1 MDFTKE
7 NAIFLVA
14 KCINEK
20 IKMIIA
26 NGVLKGVSYGF
37 VKFNYLSSEGFEIM
51 GLVGS
56 NRLGVYEIDFGW
68 GRPAKVDIM
77 PVDRGLTIDLVE
89 SKYGKGGIEGWLV
102 LNKHEIDLFRTLFLE
117 GLCIN

>member
-1 MDFTKE
+1 LDFTKE

-37 VKFNYLSSEGFEIM
+37 VKFNYLSS
-51 GLVGS
+51 
-56 NRLGVYEIDFGW
+56 
-68 GRPAKVDIM
+68 
-77 PVDRGLTIDLVE
+77 
-89 SKYGKGGIEGWLV
+89 
-102 LNKHEIDLFRTLFLE
+102 
-117 GLCIN
+117 